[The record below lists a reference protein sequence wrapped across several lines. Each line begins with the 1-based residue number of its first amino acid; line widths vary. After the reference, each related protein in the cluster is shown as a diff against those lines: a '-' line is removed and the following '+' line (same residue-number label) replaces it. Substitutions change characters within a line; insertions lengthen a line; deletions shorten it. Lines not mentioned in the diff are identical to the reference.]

1 LGGGLSISRKKNSGG
16 GLNPV
21 HSERDPVPTKPMKLE
36 DLLKQKAPHIRK
48 RWFDLI
54 IETYPADSQRF
65 LREQKDRFANPV
77 GSTLSRAVE
86 TLYHELL
93 HGMDSEKVNAS
104 LDEIVRIRAVQ
115 DFSPAGAMAFMF
127 LLKKVLKEELR
138 QEIKENAA
146 AWEELLA
153 LESRVDEMALRGF
166 DLYMKCRERIYEI
179 RAKEA
184 KNQVSRL
191 LQKAGLLC
199 EIPAW
204 DPDRKKDDIVV

>member
-1 LGGGLSISRKKNSGG
+1 MSLFREKNSGG

-21 HSERDPVPTKPMKLE
+21 YSERDRVPTKSMKLE
-36 DLLKQKAPHIRK
+36 DLLKQKASRIQK

-65 LREQKDRFANPV
+65 LRKQKDRFANPV

-86 TLYHELL
+86 ILYHELL
-93 HGMDSEKVNAS
+93 HGMDSEKVNTS

-115 DFSPAGAMAFMF
+115 DFSPARAMAFMF
-127 LLKKVLKEELR
+127 LLKKALKEELG

-166 DLYMKCRERIYEI
+166 DLYMNCRERIYEI

-204 DPDRKKDDIVV
+204 DSDRKKDDIVV

>member
-1 LGGGLSISRKKNSGG
+1 
-16 GLNPV
+16 
-21 HSERDPVPTKPMKLE
+21 MKVE
-36 DLLKQKAPHIRK
+36 DLLKQKASHIRK
-48 RWFDLI
+48 RWLTLI

-77 GSTLSRAVE
+77 GTTLSR
-86 TLYHELL
+86 
-93 HGMDSEKVNAS
+93 
-104 LDEIVRIRAVQ
+104 
-115 DFSPAGAMAFMF
+115 AFMF
-127 LLKKVLKEELR
+127 LLKKVLKEALS
-138 QEIKENAA
+138 QEIKESAA
-146 AWEELLA
+146 AYEELLA

-166 DLYMKCRERIYEI
+166 DLYMNCRERIYEI

-204 DPDRKKDDIVV
+204 DSDRKKDDIVV

>member
-1 LGGGLSISRKKNSGG
+1 
-16 GLNPV
+16 
-21 HSERDPVPTKPMKLE
+21 MKLE
-36 DLLKQKAPHIRK
+36 DLLKQKASHIRK

-65 LREQKDRFANPV
+65 LREQKDQFANPV

-93 HGMDSEKVNAS
+93 HGMDSEKINAS

-115 DFSPAGAMAFMF
+115 DFTPGRAMAFMF

-138 QEIKENAA
+138 QEIKESAA
-146 AWEELLA
+146 AYEELLA

-166 DLYMKCRERIYEI
+166 DVYTKCRERIYEI

-199 EIPAW
+199 EIPGW
-204 DPDRKKDDIVV
+204 DSDRKKDDIVV

>member
-1 LGGGLSISRKKNSGG
+1 LSIFRKKNSGG

-36 DLLKQKAPHIRK
+36 DLLEQKASHIRK

-93 HGMDSEKVNAS
+93 HGMDSEKVNAA

-115 DFSPAGAMAFMF
+115 DFSPAGAVAFMF
-127 LLKKVLKEELR
+127 LLKKVLKEELH
-138 QEIKENAA
+138 QEFKENAA

-191 LQKAGLLC
+191 LQKAGLLS

-204 DPDRKKDDIVV
+204 DSDRKKDDIVV